1 MFKVDHSQAT
11 EFEVIKPGEYEVTV
25 VNYELKQAESG
36 NNRVIVDYE
45 IRSDV
50 DQPFQGQKIL
60 FDNFTVT
67 DKAMWRFQAA
77 SKAAQF
83 PDGMQ
88 FSSYK
93 EWADTFLNKP
103 LRLVVGE
110 REYNGKKYPEVKGFK
125 VSEVAAPSTGFTVSD
140 EDIPF

>member
-50 DQPFQGQKIL
+50 EQPFQGQKIL

-88 FSSYK
+88 FGSYK
-93 EWADTFLNKP
+93 EWADAFLNKA
-103 LRLVVGE
+103 LRVVVGE
-110 REYNGKKYPEVKGFK
+110 REYNGKKYPQVNGFK
-125 VSEVAAPSTGFTVSD
+125 VSEVAAPSTSVEVSD
-140 EDIPF
+140 DDVPF

>member
-1 MFKVDHSQAT
+1 MFKVDHSKAT
-11 EFEVIKPGEYEVTV
+11 EFEIVKPGEYEVTV
-25 VNYELKQAESG
+25 VNFELKQAASG
-36 NNRVIVDYE
+36 NNQVVVDYE

-50 DQPFQGQKIL
+50 DQACQGQKIL

-67 DKAMWRFQAA
+67 EKALWRFQQA

-93 EWADTFLNKP
+93 EWADAFLNKT

-110 REYNGKKYPEVKGFK
+110 REYNGKKYPQVNGFK
-125 VSEVAAPSTGFTVSD
+125 VSEASAPAEITITDDDV
-140 EDIPF
+140 PF

>member
-1 MFKVDHSQAT
+1 MFKVDHSQAN

-50 DQPFQGQKIL
+50 DQPFQGQKII

-88 FSSYK
+88 FGSYK

-110 REYNGKKYPEVKGFK
+110 REYNGKKYPQVNGFK
-125 VSEVAAPSTGFTVSD
+125 VSEVAVPNTTIEISD
-140 EDIPF
+140 DDVPF